1 MMIRLTC
8 YGIMA
13 MRRRMLSYKRW
24 VRNWAESLNV
34 LATVHQLD
42 HSSKGKTH
50 DIIKDMLRNSLKFP
64 ELHLGSDNILKLSE
78 TIWHTHPMS
87 NLRKCFESIPIIF
100 IHHIWHICETSIA
113 SHESCAM
120 VHGSWLITRALRPLP
135 FTRPWICDWTDC
147 GKRLRIWVRCLAFS
161 RRTAWICINVTTL
174 QAHAQGEPTLK
185 PTKQQRSLICQLSIE
200 ESLLIA
206 LSYMIDCH
214 CKYLNDLWTICIS
227 SL

>member
-50 DIIKDMLRNSLKFP
+50 DIIKRHVTEHSLKFP

-87 NLRKCFESIPIIF
+87 NLRKCFESIPIH
-100 IHHIWHICETSIA
+100 IHSSYLTHLWNIYCKPWV
-113 SHESCAM
+113 M
-120 VHGSWLITRALRPLP
+120 RHGSWLMTHHARVTSTPIHSSMDMWLN
-135 FTRPWICDWTDC
+135 
-147 GKRLRIWVRCLAFS
+147 RLWQTFENMSAVL
-161 RRTAWICINVTTL
+161 
-174 QAHAQGEPTLK
+174 
-185 PTKQQRSLICQLSIE
+185 SL
-200 ESLLIA
+200 
-206 LSYMIDCH
+206 
-214 CKYLNDLWTICIS
+214 
-227 SL
+227 